1 MSLPS
6 ITNSPIFNS
15 SFFLGSND
23 YLTIAVADKRY
34 QKLGGTGVFSSL
46 AVLGN
51 LDCGS
56 LTIAGSIVDLS
67 SLSGVTA
74 GTVTASKL
82 VMVDAN
88 KDISSFRNLTATN
101 LIGTLQTAAQ
111 PNITSVG
118 TLSSLT
124 VSGSISG
131 TLATASQPNIT
142 SVGTPGSLTVSGAL
156 NGTLSTAFQSNIA
169 SVGTLSS
176 LTVSGNISGTL
187 ATASQPNITSLG
199 TLTSLTV
206 SGALNGTLST
216 ASQPNIT
223 TVGTLGSLTV
233 SGALNGT
240 LSTAAQ
246 PNITSLGTLSSLSLS
261 GGVGIASS
269 GGACDL
275 RTTTA
280 NDLYF
285 GANNTRRL
293 AIKSGGNVGVN
304 TTSPGYQLDVS
315 GSLNST
321 SFYMNGALVTATA
334 ADLNGLSGYS
344 SYLSG
349 ITPGSVAAS
358 KAMVTN
364 SNSVIQF
371 GSGSATTNQIKYL
384 ANTSLRDSIR
394 IYRVDDSSPLT
405 IGTQIDGSA
414 STNRTYPILNLVS
427 SIDPTAQIGGVSA
440 ASADLLNIT
449 WNDKPSV
456 GFTSQTHRFCFNVGN
471 TQPYKTGYPHTFG
484 ITTTGDA
491 ICIAPNSTTAVPT
504 SGCLYLVSDSI
515 TKMMF
520 NTNQPYVGGLGTA
533 PITLQNGNIYLRCS
547 NSLNDGSTSF
557 DTALL
562 VESSNVGAP
571 ISFAFQLSNGSSA
584 TSTNSVYLGTIS
596 SNDLIFMINNTRKI
610 TLTAAGRLGIG
621 TSAPSAQLE
630 VSGSVVSTLDV
641 GSSGLAYYLK
651 SGGLVSTLGAG
662 VYTTSDA
669 RIKKDITEMDDS
681 IVDGMLKAK
690 PLLYRYK
697 NQGDDVP
704 LQVGYKAQDLIKNGL
719 PHCIN
724 FVDVENLPIEDEA
737 VDLENVQFNVDYNS
751 KMVCLLHKVILKQQQ
766 QIDEL
771 YRKLSDI

>member
-1 MSLPS
+1 
-6 ITNSPIFNS
+6 
-15 SFFLGSND
+15 
-23 YLTIAVADKRY
+23 
-34 QKLGGTGVFSSL
+34 
-46 AVLGN
+46 
-51 LDCGS
+51 
-56 LTIAGSIVDLS
+56 
-67 SLSGVTA
+67 
-74 GTVTASKL
+74 
-82 VMVDAN
+82 
-88 KDISSFRNLTATN
+88 
-101 LIGTLQTAAQ
+101 
-111 PNITSVG
+111 
-118 TLSSLT
+118 
-124 VSGSISG
+124 
-131 TLATASQPNIT
+131 
-142 SVGTPGSLTVSGAL
+142 
-156 NGTLSTAFQSNIA
+156 
-169 SVGTLSS
+169 
-176 LTVSGNISGTL
+176 
-187 ATASQPNITSLG
+187 
-199 TLTSLTV
+199 
-206 SGALNGTLST
+206 
-216 ASQPNIT
+216 
-223 TVGTLGSLTV
+223 
-233 SGALNGT
+233 
-240 LSTAAQ
+240 
-246 PNITSLGTLSSLSLS
+246 
-261 GGVGIASS
+261 
-269 GGACDL
+269 
-275 RTTTA
+275 
-280 NDLYF
+280 
-285 GANNTRRL
+285 
-293 AIKSGGNVGVN
+293 
-304 TTSPGYQLDVS
+304 
-315 GSLNST
+315 
-321 SFYMNGALVTATA
+321 
-334 ADLNGLSGYS
+334 
-344 SYLSG
+344 
-349 ITPGSVAAS
+349 
-358 KAMVTN
+358 
-364 SNSVIQF
+364 
-371 GSGSATTNQIKYL
+371 
-384 ANTSLRDSIR
+384 
-394 IYRVDDSSPLT
+394 
-405 IGTQIDGSA
+405 
-414 STNRTYPILNLVS
+414 NRTYPILNLVS

-547 NSLNDGSTSF
+547 NSLNDGSTLF
-557 DTALL
+557 DSALL
-562 VESSNVGAP
+562 VESSNIGAP

-584 TSTNSVYLGTIS
+584 TSTNSAYLGTVS
-596 SNDLIFMINNTRKI
+596 SNDLVFMTNNTRKI

-630 VSGSVVSTLDV
+630 VSASVVSTLDV

-651 SGGLVSTLGAG
+651 SGGLVSTLGPISDINVSIIASNAILAGAG

-681 IVDGMLKAK
+681 IVDGMLKVK

-737 VDLENVQFNVDYNS
+737 VDLENVQFNVDHS